1 MRVIIRNKE
10 DIITLEGRF
19 SQQEIIDGTDREI
32 EELEDSFFDMAV
44 DILKRYP
51 KFKEITLNTELIDD
65 GEDNH

>member
-19 SQQEIIDGTDREI
+19 SQQEIIDGTDQEI
-32 EELEDSFFDMAV
+32 EELEDNFFDMAV

-51 KFKEITLNTELIDD
+51 KFKEISLNTELTEN

>member
-19 SQQEIIDGTDREI
+19 SQQEIIDGTDQKI
-32 EELEDSFFDMAV
+32 EELEDNFFDMAV

-51 KFKEITLNTELIDD
+51 KFKEISLNTELTEN